1 MRWENRTWA
10 RSLPCIHI
18 STGFYGKII
27 NFPRLFRLS
36 SSAMQCN
43 IRFRKKLHRN
53 APHIRHTV
61 NYEKASRLCLFS
73 STVQSI
79 LDWEITRYLKYKCF
93 DTISKIY
100 KHICCISKSNL
111 NAFEGYWM
119 QRLLQTLI
127 AWKEI
132 LFIWT
137 TFKLSTYFWA
147 IPNLQAINNY
157 VYSQVFWKIPPNPLA
172 HSHIAFI
179 IDRILYLS
187 IDGIYHCIPIGSA
200 NGYAYLLKTVC
211 CD

>member
-27 NFPRLFRLS
+27 HFPGLFRLS

-61 NYEKASRLCLFS
+61 NYENASRLCLFF

-93 DTISKIY
+93 DTVSKIY

-111 NAFEGYWM
+111 NAFYKVYCRPWLREKKYYYFV
-119 QRLLQTLI
+119 LL
-127 AWKEI
+127 
-132 LFIWT
+132 
-137 TFKLSTYFWA
+137 LSLATYFCA

-157 VYSQVFWKIPPNPLA
+157 VYSQVFWKIPPNPLP

-179 IDRILYLS
+179 NDRILYVS
-187 IDGIYHCIPIGSA
+187 IDEIYHCIPIGSA